1 VNPQVEPRSIESVIV
16 MKNGERV
23 GTLSRTTHGAEF
35 VYDETFR
42 AKCLENGSIGVAC
55 TLSPYSNKHSITGI
69 NLHPFFAGLLPEG
82 LRLKALRNSLKTS
95 EDDLFT
101 MLVALGEE
109 SVGDVYVVSGYEDTQ
124 KAPPQV
130 TLEDVDFHALLEKSI
145 NPVLQRGAVDIGVS
159 GVMPKLSASMI
170 TFPIRIKERR
180 KQYILKL
187 QPQGYPK
194 LIENE
199 AFFMAMAKACGL
211 TTAEV
216 KVVNDSK
223 GQCGL
228 LVTRFDR
235 VYSKDNKTF
244 QRLHQEDAC
253 QLIGAYPHDKYRL
266 PAKKIGE
273 AIAKFSAA
281 PIIDLKNLLDLYIF
295 SYIIGNGDLH
305 AKNVSLL
312 AHPQTGTLALS
323 PCYDILSTVPYGD
336 LRMALSLGGRDDNFT
351 IGDFVTFAKQFS
363 IPAKAVEMSISKM
376 VKKATPW
383 ADRLGEIGFEP
394 KIEKHLRK
402 TLLERLSKLDKGV
415 KL

>member
-1 VNPQVEPRSIESVIV
+1 MNPQVEPRSIESVIV